1 LDASSVELRHHVTAS
16 GPHENVLKIRPPLPF
31 TTEHATQLLSEL
43 DDVLAG
49 LAR

>member
-1 LDASSVELRHHVTAS
+1 VS
-16 GPHENVLKIRPPLPF
+16 GAEETEAAIHWYEMLKIRPPLPF
-31 TTEHATQLLSEL
+31 TTEHATQLLSDL